1 MIGAHYDHLGYR
13 GGGTGAA
20 REVYCGADDN
30 ASGTSAVLL
39 LAERFG
45 KLARTKDGLP
55 SDRRSLLLVA
65 FTGEE
70 RGLLGSRYL
79 VAHLEQMGLKT
90 GQIAAML
97 NLDMVGRLR
106 SDRVMVAGVGSGD
119 RWEPLLEAARGDS
132 GLSLLKSAS
141 GFGPS
146 DHSSFYRVGIP
157 VLFFDS
163 GMHPDVHTPRNTADK
178 INCQGAVKIANLVD
192 AVARQL
198 WTDPR
203 RISYAAPKPGQDGSR
218 SGARLGIMPELAEG
232 DGKGVLVVEVLP
244 DSPAAKAGVRGG
256 DLIVKWEGAA
266 ISSLPDLLRAL
277 AARKPGDKVRLTVR
291 RGDRPVDLEVTLGGR

>member
-1 MIGAHYDHLGYR
+1 M
-13 GGGTGAA
+13 
-20 REVYCGADDN
+20 
-30 ASGTSAVLL
+30 
-39 LAERFG
+39 
-45 KLARTKDGLP
+45 
-55 SDRRSLLLVA
+55 
-65 FTGEE
+65 
-70 RGLLGSRYL
+70 
-79 VAHLEQMGLKT
+79 
-90 GQIAAML
+90 
-97 NLDMVGRLR
+97 
-106 SDRVMVAGVGSGD
+106 
-119 RWEPLLEAARGDS
+119 EAARGDS

-163 GMHPDVHTPRNTADK
+163 GMHPDVHTPRDTADK
-178 INCQGAVKIANLVD
+178 INCQGAVKIANLMD

-203 RISYAAPKPGQDGSR
+203 RISYVAPKPGQDGSR
-218 SGARLGIMPELAEG
+218 GGARLGIMPELAEG

-277 AARKPGDKVRLTVR
+277 AARKPGDKVRLTAR